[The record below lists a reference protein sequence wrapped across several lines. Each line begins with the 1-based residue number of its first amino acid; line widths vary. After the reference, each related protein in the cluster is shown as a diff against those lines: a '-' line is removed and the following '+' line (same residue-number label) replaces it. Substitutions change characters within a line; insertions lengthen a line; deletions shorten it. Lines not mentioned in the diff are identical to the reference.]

1 MACIL
6 EVNGV
11 SPEMG
16 ENCWLAPNATVVG
29 DVKLG
34 KNCTVWFNAVIR
46 GDVNEIRIGEDTN
59 IQDGEVIHCT

>member
-11 SPEMG
+11 SPMMG
-16 ENCWLAPNATVVG
+16 DNCWLAPNATVVG

-34 KNCTVWFNAVIR
+34 KNGTVWCNAVIR
-46 GDVNEIRIGEDTN
+46 GDV
-59 IQDGEVIHCT
+59 H